1 MGMEAFLALL
11 NDAWFFLSHIAGR
24 SSFPKP
30 LKPAE
35 EKTLIEAM
43 LAGDEAA
50 ATAVNMVKLQI
61 EMEAASPD
69 HVPDRRN
76 IN

>member
-35 EKTLIEAM
+35 EKALIEAM
-43 LAGDEAA
+43 LACLLYTSDAADE
-50 ATAVNMVKLQI
+50 
-61 EMEAASPD
+61 
-69 HVPDRRN
+69 
-76 IN
+76 